1 MKLTRRELIG
11 MAAGAT
17 LLPAQD
23 GQRPGFRVK
32 VDVNMVVLSF
42 QVQDNKNHYVNSL
55 KPNDF
60 RIYEDGILQRIST
73 FASGTDAPVS
83 VSADGSTHPLLD
95 SKKDALPG
103 LDRPDAL

>member
-1 MKLTRRELIG
+1 MKITRRELIG
-11 MAAGAT
+11 VAGGAT
-17 LLPAQD
+17 LLSAQD
-23 GQRPGFRVK
+23 GQRPVFRVN
-32 VDVNMVVLSF
+32 VGLVVLSF

-83 VSADGSTHPLLD
+83 VSDDGSTHPLMD
-95 SKKDALPG
+95 SRKDALPG
-103 LDRPDAL
+103 MDRPDA